1 MKNVLKMVMVS
12 VLMLLILTVTNISN
26 AVDPTGTMKLQQ
38 VNSTTKYNI
47 GDTVTV
53 KVSLTS
59 INGSTGI
66 NIAAGQLVYDENI
79 LEYIAIENLNSWGSP
94 MYDAKTKKFIVDRLT
109 EMPSGDIL
117 QIKFKLKAIPS
128 SNKSNFKIRDIDCSD
143 EYNAIE
149 MNGTNEVSID
159 LTIENAS
166 TGGETNTTPDTNTVP
181 GTNTT
186 PDTNTVPGTNTIPD
200 TNTVPGTNTTPNTNT
215 VPGTNT
221 IPDTNT
227 VPGTNTTPNT
237 NTVAGANKVNGTNTT
252 SDTTNNGK
260 KENTQSTGKLP
271 QTGGEAFGMIIAIIF
286 VMSVAVVT
294 FIKYRNLNIK

>member
-1 MKNVLKMVMVS
+1 MRNVLKMVMVS
-12 VLMLLILTVTNISN
+12 ALMLLILTVTNISN
-26 AVDPTGTMKLQQ
+26 AVDPTGTMKLEQ
-38 VNSTTKYNI
+38 VDSTTKYNI

-53 KVSLTS
+53 KLSLTS
-59 INGSTGI
+59 ISGSTGI

-79 LEYIAIENLNSWGSP
+79 FEYIAIDNLNSWGNP
-94 MYDAKTKKFIVDRLT
+94 MYDANTKKFTVDRLT
-109 EMPSGDIL
+109 DMPSGDVL
-117 QIKFKLKAIPS
+117 QVRFKLKAIPS
-128 SNKSNFKIRDIDCSD
+128 SNKTNFKIRDIDCSD
-143 EYNAIE
+143 AYNAIE

-166 TGGETNTTPDTNTVP
+166 TGGGTVPDTNTIPGTNTIPDTNTVP

-186 PDTNTVPGTNTIPD
+186 PDTNTVPGTNTTPDTNTVTGTNTMPD
-200 TNTVPGTNTTPNTNT
+200 TNTVPETNTTPNTNT
-215 VPGTNT
+215 VT
-221 IPDTNT
+221 
-227 VPGTNTTPNT
+227 
-237 NTVAGANKVNGTNTT
+237 GANKVNGTNTT
-252 SDTTNNGK
+252 LDTTNNGK

>member
-1 MKNVLKMVMVS
+1 MRNVFKIVMVS
-12 VLMLLILTVTNISN
+12 VLMLLIVTVTNISN
-26 AVDPTGTMKLQQ
+26 AVDPTGTMKLEQ
-38 VNSTTKYNI
+38 VDSTTKYNI

-53 KVSLTS
+53 KLSLTS

-79 LEYIAIENLNSWGSP
+79 FEYIAIDNLNSWGNP
-94 MYDAKTKKFIVDRLT
+94 MYDVSTKKFIVDRLT
-109 EMPSGDIL
+109 DMPSGDVL
-117 QIKFKLKAIPS
+117 QVRFKLKAIPS
-128 SNKSNFKIRDIDCSD
+128 SNKTNFKIRDIDCSD
-143 EYNAIE
+143 AYNAIE

-166 TGGETNTTPDTNTVP
+166 TGGGTVPDTNTIPGTNTIPDTNTVPGTNTTPDTNTVP

-186 PDTNTVPGTNTIPD
+186 PDTNTVPGTNTMPD

-215 VPGTNT
+215 AT
-221 IPDTNT
+221 
-227 VPGTNTTPNT
+227 
-237 NTVAGANKVNGTNTT
+237 GANKVNGTNTT
-252 SDTTNNGK
+252 SNTNNNGK